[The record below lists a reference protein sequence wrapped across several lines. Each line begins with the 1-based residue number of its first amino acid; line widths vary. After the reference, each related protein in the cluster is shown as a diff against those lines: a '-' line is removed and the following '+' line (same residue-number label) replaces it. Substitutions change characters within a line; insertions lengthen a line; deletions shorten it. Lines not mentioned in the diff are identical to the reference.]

1 MAEPDYYALLGVSQN
16 ATADA
21 IRKAFHELA
30 RNYHPDRWTGQ
41 PDAERAA
48 AIYRRG
54 AEAYRVLMEPADR
67 ARYDQ
72 GLGRGEVRLAPAA
85 VETGGRPP
93 PASVTAIRSPKARPF
108 WQKAQE
114 ALKSGDLKHAKLNL
128 ELALNAD
135 PGNPTIEALLRDVKA
150 R

>member
-1 MAEPDYYALLGVSQN
+1 MIERDYYALLGVPRT

-21 IRKAFHELA
+21 IRAAFHELA
-30 RNYHPDRWTGQ
+30 RRYHPDRWAGKPT
-41 PDAERAA
+41 AEREEAEQT
-48 AIYRRG
+48 YRRG

-72 GLGRGEVRLAPAA
+72 GLGRGELRLAAPP

-93 PASVTAIRSPKARPF
+93 PASITAIKNAKARPF

-114 ALKSGDLKHAKLNL
+114 ALKAGDTKAAKLNL
-128 ELALNAD
+128 TLARNAD
-135 PGNPTIEALLRDVKA
+135 PGNPVIEEALRALK
-150 R
+150 